1 MLQTINLFQGRGL
14 QINTSNGYV
23 VSIGIGGG
31 HYCDNEHL
39 PISTKLDHTHTTS
52 TMEVAIL
59 RENGGFVCLPYDVAG
74 HVPVCNLGEIIVA
87 VEANDWKR
95 VCFLCEQD
103 DKEATEREA
112 QAAEADSKP
121 LPPMTEADWQ
131 VVYQDK
137 MRQEGDDYGQD
148 YYDE

>member
-1 MLQTINLFQGRGL
+1 MLHTINLFQGRGF
-14 QINTSNGYV
+14 QITTSNGYV

-31 HYCDNEHL
+31 HYCENYHL

-87 VEANDWKR
+87 VEANDWAR

-103 DKEATEREA
+103 EGMLTYKEATEREA
-112 QAAEADSKP
+112 NPE
-121 LPPMTEADWQ
+121 TEF
-131 VVYQDK
+131 
-137 MRQEGDDYGQD
+137 DDPD
-148 YYDE
+148 MAH